1 MLEDD
6 GYSRDISTHA
16 PLAGRDL
23 ESCKISALID
33 DFNPRAPCGARPESS
48 RIAVEEFHISTYA
61 PLAGRDRSKVLRF
74 YPYRDFNPR
83 APCGAR
89 LCFSVKGGGEVNNFN
104 PRAPCGARRRARW
117 YTIPKSVFQPTRPLR
132 GATSLVASGSV
143 SIIFQPTRPLR
154 GATVQTLL
162 VAGSGLISTHAPLAG
177 RDKIRICSRLLSFKF
192 QPTRPLRGATDDL
205 LADAVPNEISTH
217 APLAGRDNSRMVV
230 TSELIDFNPR
240 APCGA
245 RQGAE

>member
-48 RIAVEEFHISTYA
+48 RIAVEEFHISTHA

-192 QPTRPLRGATDDL
+192 QPTRPLRGATLGIEIEPCSKAFQPTRPLRGATTKL
-205 LADAVPNEISTH
+205 LMT
-217 APLAGRDNSRMVV
+217 PLPLVFQPTRPLRGA
-230 TSELIDFNPR
+230 TS
-240 APCGA
+240 CS
-245 RQGAE
+245 